1 MAGGGFIIVAN
12 TNKRK
17 REVTQ
22 KRGKVSFPNDSVK
35 NYLVVE
41 AQLLMNAK
49 RHSTQQASAGE
60 TFWLPVIFRALSTGK
75 ATFEG
80 RVGTHLL
87 GPSVRPSAVAPFD
100 RTYTR
105 PAVGTAFLVHPLD
118 RAPGFNNWYTRREYI
133 YFHYYSDSGNNS
145 LCLLVCRNLHR
156 VGSHSELRE

>member
-105 PAVGTAFLVHPLD
+105 PVLYEYNSTGTTQTD
-118 RAPGFNNWYTRREYI
+118 KN
-133 YFHYYSDSGNNS
+133 
-145 LCLLVCRNLHR
+145 
-156 VGSHSELRE
+156 